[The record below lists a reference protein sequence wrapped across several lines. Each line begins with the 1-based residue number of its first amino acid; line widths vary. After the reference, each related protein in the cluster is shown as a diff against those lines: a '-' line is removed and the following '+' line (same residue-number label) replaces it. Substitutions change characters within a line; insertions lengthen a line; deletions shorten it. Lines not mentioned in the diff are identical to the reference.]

1 MRVRLV
7 FITSSDRPR
16 PGLTAETQLIC
27 RCAGEFRPCSRSLRS
42 AEEALHGPP
51 FLLLA
56 LSRVDTSARSNCVN
70 CMADLINGG
79 LHEACMPTRLS
90 MPSRRIAA
98 MVTCASHSGNG
109 TLGNYRRDIAIT
121 APLETAVTSPAFP
134 PTRLGDN
141 RRNPRAHLRLGPSS
155 GAPR

>member
-16 PGLTAETQLIC
+16 PGLTAETQLTC

-56 LSRVDTSARSNCVN
+56 LSLVDTWARSKCVN
-70 CMADLINGG
+70 CTADLMNGG
-79 LHEACMPTRLS
+79 LHEA
-90 MPSRRIAA
+90 
-98 MVTCASHSGNG
+98 
-109 TLGNYRRDIAIT
+109 
-121 APLETAVTSPAFP
+121 
-134 PTRLGDN
+134 
-141 RRNPRAHLRLGPSS
+141 
-155 GAPR
+155 